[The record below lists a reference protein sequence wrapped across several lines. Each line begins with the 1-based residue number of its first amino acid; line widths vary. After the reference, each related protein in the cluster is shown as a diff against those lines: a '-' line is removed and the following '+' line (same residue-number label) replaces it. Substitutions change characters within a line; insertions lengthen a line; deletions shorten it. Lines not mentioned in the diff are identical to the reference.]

1 MSKAPRTPHPP
12 DPDAERVDD
21 LVDRVV
27 EDEDWAN
34 RREARF
40 SARRLELVQVRLTGA
55 QLADGALIDVVF
67 ADCRADLTSFRFA
80 KLERVVFRDCRL
92 NECDFY
98 GATLTDVLFE
108 RCDLREAVF
117 SGAKLE
123 RVELQGCELTGL
135 HGVEALRGVRMPLTD
150 VLANALLFASALE
163 VDVLED

>member
-1 MSKAPRTPHPP
+1 
-12 DPDAERVDD
+12 
-21 LVDRVV
+21 
-27 EDEDWAN
+27 
-34 RREARF
+34 
-40 SARRLELVQVRLTGA
+40 
-55 QLADGALIDVVF
+55 
-67 ADCRADLTSFRFA
+67 
-80 KLERVVFRDCRL
+80 L

-123 RVELQGCELTGL
+123 RVELRGCELTGL
-135 HGVEALRGVRMPLTD
+135 HGVEALRGVRMRLTD

>member
-1 MSKAPRTPHPP
+1 
-12 DPDAERVDD
+12 V
-21 LVDRVV
+21 
-27 EDEDWAN
+27 
-34 RREARF
+34 
-40 SARRLELVQVRLTGA
+40 
-55 QLADGALIDVVF
+55 
-67 ADCRADLTSFRFA
+67 
-80 KLERVVFRDCRL
+80 

-123 RVELQGCELTGL
+123 RVELRGCELTGL

-163 VDVLED
+163 VDVLDD